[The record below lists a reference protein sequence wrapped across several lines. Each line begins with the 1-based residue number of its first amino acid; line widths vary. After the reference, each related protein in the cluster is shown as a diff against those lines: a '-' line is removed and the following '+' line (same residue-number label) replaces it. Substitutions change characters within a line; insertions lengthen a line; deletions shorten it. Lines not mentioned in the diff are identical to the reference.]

1 MNFGKKSV
9 IESYAIENSLADKIY
24 GEGSSD
30 PHHKLLSD
38 ICHILNDGLK
48 EIEQDFICLV
58 EQKAIDAFVKFA
70 NEVYSSTHN
79 EATGIIVGYY
89 LHHPESPSKKIIV
102 ATNFLQ
108 ATGSASSVTCEFS
121 YEDSIRHSKYCD
133 THFMLPVVWIHSHP
147 GFGVFYSSTDC
158 LTLRNYF
165 ACNHQVGI
173 VVDNLQNK
181 YMGFKIYDGNQCV
194 ENLYSFNIEN
204 SIKQH
209 RLVFS
214 KLNEPSQETILSKK
228 KAQLVSNI

>member
-70 NEVYSSTHN
+70 NEVYSS
-79 EATGIIVGYY
+79 I
-89 LHHPESPSKKIIV
+89 
-102 ATNFLQ
+102 
-108 ATGSASSVTCEFS
+108 
-121 YEDSIRHSKYCD
+121 
-133 THFMLPVVWIHSHP
+133 
-147 GFGVFYSSTDC
+147 
-158 LTLRNYF
+158 
-165 ACNHQVGI
+165 
-173 VVDNLQNK
+173 
-181 YMGFKIYDGNQCV
+181 
-194 ENLYSFNIEN
+194 NIEN

-228 KAQLVSNI
+228 KALLVSNI